1 MAEKPR
7 LYLRVTAIKMLD
19 CFTTTLGEN
28 HSLMICC
35 LQSQCRLMATL
46 NLREF
51 DPKKQH
57 YPFGGLELR
66 ASEQK
71 KTYLIQSDDYD
82 DALSQQ
88 REGSLSLWYFFCRN
102 GHEKRKIVV
111 TLLLKRRKNLFLIQ
125 ISRWPKEQIFT
136 FYLTSKAWIRF
147 LSLSH
152 VQNWK
157 NCRAIFTIFFQWLV
171 KLLVIRPRG

>member
-1 MAEKPR
+1 MLPSLTFDGITLIMKMYENLIEHFSNQCKSAFNSKMAEKPR

-71 KTYLIQSDDYD
+71 KHI
-82 DALSQQ
+82 
-88 REGSLSLWYFFCRN
+88 
-102 GHEKRKIVV
+102 
-111 TLLLKRRKNLFLIQ
+111 
-125 ISRWPKEQIFT
+125 
-136 FYLTSKAWIRF
+136 
-147 LSLSH
+147 
-152 VQNWK
+152 
-157 NCRAIFTIFFQWLV
+157 
-171 KLLVIRPRG
+171 

>member
-1 MAEKPR
+1 MQSVLISKMAEKPR

-71 KTYLIQSDDYD
+71 KTYLIQSDDYN

-88 REGSLSLWYFFCRN
+88 REGSLSL
-102 GHEKRKIVV
+102 
-111 TLLLKRRKNLFLIQ
+111 
-125 ISRWPKEQIFT
+125 
-136 FYLTSKAWIRF
+136 
-147 LSLSH
+147 
-152 VQNWK
+152 
-157 NCRAIFTIFFQWLV
+157 
-171 KLLVIRPRG
+171 

>member
-71 KTYLIQSDDYD
+71 KHIWYRATTTMMLFLSDI
-82 DALSQQ
+82 
-88 REGSLSLWYFFCRN
+88 FCRN

-111 TLLLKRRKNLFLIQ
+111 SLLLKRRKNLLLVQ
-125 ISRWPKEQIFT
+125 ILRWPKEQIFT
-136 FYLTSKAWIRF
+136 FNLTSKPWIEF
-147 LSLSH
+147 
-152 VQNWK
+152 
-157 NCRAIFTIFFQWLV
+157 
-171 KLLVIRPRG
+171 